1 MIIALAA
8 VLRLPVGHLTHRA
21 QERFQSQL
29 PMQEQKARQAISD
42 SRRAKQRQE
51 QLDILVR
58 ILKLLFIVF

>member
-21 QERFQSQL
+21 RGRFPSQL
-29 PMQEQKARQAISD
+29 PMRARKARQAISD

-58 ILKLLFIVF
+58 ILKVIV